1 MFCDHKVIFEVYH
14 NDHEFRLLS
23 AIGNGKTV
31 ENGLSKK
38 EIDYLHKKK
47 P

>member
-14 NDHEFRLLS
+14 NNHQFRLLS
-23 AIGNGKTV
+23 AIGNGKTI
-31 ENGLSKK
+31 ENGLSRK
-38 EIDYLHKKK
+38 EIEHLYNKK